1 MLTNSKDKS
10 LGQQLQE
17 AQAGILKRRLDTR
30 FYVIRQALWDKVNK
44 GAECQVRIM
53 APAKDEHELQLWADK
68 EELYLDICRLG
79 YTRFDIDVVL
89 PGAPEASKLITV
101 LIRPRS

>member
-1 MLTNSKDKS
+1 MLTNNKDKS
-10 LGQQLQE
+10 LGQQLAE
-17 AQAGILKRRLDTR
+17 ARIETQRRNLNLR
-30 FYVIRQALWDKVNK
+30 FHAISQALWDKVSR
-44 GAECQVRIM
+44 GVECQVRIM
-53 APAKDEHELQLWADK
+53 APAKDEHELQLWADT

-79 YTRFDIDVVL
+79 YTRFDIDLTL